1 MNTISLRRR
10 QVMIAGLAAAAAP
23 APLFAQVCVPV
34 AGAASRPP
42 KVAELVAA
50 IEGDK
55 LIVSGRVM
63 GSDCK
68 PLAGALVE
76 VWSASSER
84 GTSVTTDADGRFM
97 LTTAAATEGLQLRVS
112 HRGQTIQTQRRLMT
126 EGDTDGV
133 TAHVERDES
142 GVWRTTLGLVLA

>member
-1 MNTISLRRR
+1 
-10 QVMIAGLAAAAAP
+10 MIAGLAGAAAP
-23 APLFAQVCVPV
+23 ATLFAQVCVPV
-34 AGAASRPP
+34 AGAASHSP

-50 IEGDK
+50 IEGDT
-55 LIVSGRVM
+55 LIVSGRVT
-63 GSDCK
+63 GSDCR

-97 LTTAAATEGLQLRVS
+97 LTTSAATEGLQLRVS
-112 HRGQTIQTQRRLMT
+112 HKGQTLQTHRRLTT
-126 EGDTDGV
+126 ESGFDEV
-133 TAHVERDES
+133 AAHVQRDAA